1 MALCRRKFID
11 FWFPPVDVGNI
22 SQYFAV
28 AKAVCERC
36 PVWKMCLQEGM
47 SENWGMWGGLQPNEI
62 KAITNGGPN
71 LRPHGTITR
80 FRQGCSCDSCTAAHK
95 EPLPP
100 LDMNLIPGV
109 GEDVDVAAVK
119 VSVLSV
125 LS

>member
-36 PVWKMCLQEGM
+36 PVWKMCLDSGM
-47 SENWGMWGGLQPNEI
+47 EETWGMWGGLQPNER
-62 KAITNGGPN
+62 KAIEHGGTN

-80 FRQGCSCDSCTAAHK
+80 FRQGCRCSGCETAHHQ
-95 EPLPP
+95 PLPP
-100 LDMNLIPGV
+100 LDLGLIPNV
-109 GEDVDVAAVK
+109 GEEVDVTEVK
-119 VSVLSV
+119 LAVLSV